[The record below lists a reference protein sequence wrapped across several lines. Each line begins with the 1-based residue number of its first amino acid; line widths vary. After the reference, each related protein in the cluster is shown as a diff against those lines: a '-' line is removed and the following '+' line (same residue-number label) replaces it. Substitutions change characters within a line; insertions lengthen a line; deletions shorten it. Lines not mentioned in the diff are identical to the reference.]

1 VKTQKFNFPNIA
13 LLLKLQRSAILADTM
28 SLSLTEIL
36 IIAHAINSL
45 KIALL
50 KK

>member
-1 VKTQKFNFPNIA
+1 VKTQKINFPKIA
-13 LLLKLQRSAILADTM
+13 FLLKLQRSAILADTM
-28 SLSLTEIL
+28 SLSITEIL

-45 KIALL
+45 KIALI